1 MILHIDMDAFYASVE
16 QLDDPR
22 LKNKCVIVGG
32 TSNRGVVSAA
42 SYEARQ
48 FGVRSAM
55 PIYQA
60 KQKCPHGIFV
70 RPRMDRYQEVS
81 KKIMAVIRGF
91 SPLVEPVSIDEAY
104 LDIKGCQRLFGEP
117 QEIAWEI
124 KIKIKETVGLTCSVG
139 VAPNKFLAKIA
150 SDMQKPDG
158 LTLIPPDK
166 VAAFVDS
173 LPIKKVPGVGHKMC
187 RQLELLGIRTLGDV
201 QRLPQK
207 SLLRHLGKFGVR
219 LRELSSG
226 TDDSPVTPYAPHKS
240 ISSEHTL
247 AVDTQ
252 DTGLLKSFLLRQS
265 EEVAKQLRHAG
276 VRAKTITI
284 KIKDADFKQ
293 ITRRTTIAI
302 PTQSSKTIY
311 RHAAR
316 LIDDFKITKKIRLI
330 GVGTSGFSPVSASVQ
345 MGLFEHNE
353 EGGGDWEKVDKTLD
367 SINQKFGMN
376 VVRRA
381 TLKDR

>member
-70 RPRMDRYQEVS
+70 PPRMDRYQAVS
-81 KKIMAVIRGF
+81 KKIMAVLRDF

-104 LDIKGCQRLFGEP
+104 VDVTGCQRLFGEP

-124 KIKIKETVGLTCSVG
+124 KRKIKETVNLTCSVG
-139 VAPNKFLAKIA
+139 LAPNKFLAKIA

-158 LTLIPPDK
+158 LTWIPADK
-166 VAAFVDS
+166 VAAFVEA
-173 LPIKKVPGVGHKMC
+173 LPVGKVPGVGSKMQ

-207 SLLRHLGKFGVR
+207 TLLRHLGKFGTR
-219 LRELSSG
+219 LRALASG
-226 TDDSPVTPYAPHKS
+226 SDDSAVTPYTPHKS

-247 AVDTQ
+247 AADTR
-252 DTGLLKSFLLRQS
+252 DTELLKRFLLRQS
-265 EEVAKQLRHAG
+265 EEVAKQLRKAG
-276 VRAKTITI
+276 VRAKIITI
-284 KIKDADFKQ
+284 KIKDADFKTV
-293 ITRRTTIAI
+293 TRRTTMAI

-353 EGGGDWEKVDKTLD
+353 ENGGDWEKVDKALD
-367 SINQKFGMN
+367 SISQKFGMH

-381 TLKDR
+381 TLKE

>member
-1 MILHIDMDAFYASVE
+1 
-16 QLDDPR
+16 
-22 LKNKCVIVGG
+22 
-32 TSNRGVVSAA
+32 
-42 SYEARQ
+42 
-48 FGVRSAM
+48 
-55 PIYQA
+55 
-60 KQKCPHGIFV
+60 
-70 RPRMDRYQEVS
+70 
-81 KKIMAVIRGF
+81 
-91 SPLVEPVSIDEAY
+91 
-104 LDIKGCQRLFGEP
+104 
-117 QEIAWEI
+117 
-124 KIKIKETVGLTCSVG
+124 
-139 VAPNKFLAKIA
+139 
-150 SDMQKPDG
+150 MQKPDG
-158 LTLIPPDK
+158 LTMIPADK
-166 VAAFVDS
+166 VAAFVES
-173 LPIKKVPGVGHKMC
+173 LPIGKVPGVGNKMY

-201 QRLPQK
+201 QQLPQE

-353 EGGGDWEKVDKTLD
+353 ESGGDWEKVDKTLD

-376 VVRRA
+376 LVRRA